1 MAVGRAGS
9 IYRQIED
16 CMKFLL
22 KMFVVLTAAGL
33 FEGAVADP
41 LQTAFCPAGSVRSY
55 PLSGARRLD
64 SLLLHNAL
72 IINRGTAPVTLT
84 NIDIQLLSKGVV
96 MEEIHLSGAT
106 LTNVAA
112 AGPAIQQSGML
123 KTVPFQFCGDA
134 MVQPGVTLVGT
145 TLAAN
150 QALLIIQQAFA
161 YHGIRDTLRVVS
173 KGTSEGMPIESTADL
188 PIVGGFAKNSYI
200 FPLRGAWYAG
210 VGPSFFTGHRW
221 AIPEQFA
228 FDIAQIGATGRTY
241 KTDGRH
247 FADYYAYGADVLAAA
262 SGKVIVAKDGLA
274 EDPGAMRRPDEAPD
288 TYMQRL
294 VADQAKRLAGGTHAI
309 AGNYVMIDHGNGEYS
324 LSAHLQPG
332 SLRVKL
338 GDRVTRGQVIGKLGS
353 SGNSTE
359 PHLHFQ
365 LCDAP
370 DALMCTGIPIQ
381 FTNIE
386 IPWADG
392 TRELQSGDIVI
403 AK

>member
-1 MAVGRAGS
+1 
-9 IYRQIED
+9 
-16 CMKFLL
+16 MKFWLTML
-22 KMFVVLTAAGL
+22 AVLTAAGGSG
-33 FEGAVADP
+33 GAQADP
-41 LQTAFCPAGSVRSY
+41 LQTAFCPAGSVHSY
-55 PLSGARRLD
+55 PLSSARHLD

-72 IINRGTAPVTLT
+72 IVNRGTAPVTLT
-84 NIDIQLLSKGVV
+84 NVDIQLLSKGAV
-96 MEEIHLSGAT
+96 MEEIHLSGTA
-106 LTNVAA
+106 LANVAA
-112 AGPAIQQSGML
+112 AGPAIQQAGML
-123 KTVPFQFCGDA
+123 KAVPFQFCGDA
-134 MVQPGVTLVGT
+134 MVQPGVTLAGT
-145 TLAAN
+145 TLAATN
-150 QALLIIQQAFA
+150 QAMLIIQQAFA
-161 YHGIRDTLRVVS
+161 YHGARDTLRLVA
-173 KGTSEGMPIESTADL
+173 KGTSEGKAVETSADL
-188 PIVGGFAKNSYI
+188 PIVGGYAKGSYI

-228 FDIAQIGATGRTY
+228 FDIGQIGATGRTY

-262 SGKVIVAKDGLA
+262 SGKVIAAEDGLA
-274 EDPGAMRRPDEAPD
+274 EDLSAMRRPDETPD
-288 TYMQRL
+288 AYMQRL
-294 VADQAKRLAGGTHAI
+294 VADQAKRLASGTHGI

-324 LSAHLQPG
+324 LYAHLQPG
-332 SLRVKL
+332 SMRVKV
-338 GDRVTRGQVIGKLGS
+338 GDHVTQGQVIGKLGS

-370 DALMCTGIPIQ
+370 DALMCIGIPIQ